1 MKKNITAVLFLI
13 FLSSCVPTKD
23 LIYLQEKEKSS
34 QQNVQSEAFKPYRI
48 QIGDQLKI
56 EVRTDLPNDQL
67 STLFKLSDT
76 QSGNAANQGGG
87 LYFNSYVVDEH
98 GNIRIPLIG
107 EINALGFTADEI
119 RVKVEEKLKED
130 HYTDNINL
138 FVDVRL
144 AGFRFTVNGEVKST
158 GTQTL
163 FQDRVTIMEAIAAA
177 GDITTVGD
185 RKKVNIIRRLPH
197 GSEIYTIDL
206 TDRKIMESPHYY
218 IQPNDY
224 VYVKPLPQKSW
235 GTGTTGTQTMST
247 IITSLSL
254 LMTTIVLIGRLQ

>member
-1 MKKNITAVLFLI
+1 MKKNIIAVLFLI

-34 QQNVQSEAFKPYRI
+34 QQNVQAEAFKPYRI
-48 QIGDQLKI
+48 QIGDQLRIDVK
-56 EVRTDLPNDQL
+56 TDVPDDRL
-67 STLFKLSDT
+67 SPLFKISSQT
-76 QSGNAANQGGG
+76 GGNANQGGG
-87 LYFNSYVVDEH
+87 IYFSSYVVDEH
-98 GNIRIPLIG
+98 GNVRIPLIG
-107 EINALGFTADEI
+107 EVNALGFTADEI
-119 RVKVEEKLKED
+119 RLKVEEKLRED
-130 HYTDNINL
+130 HYTENVNL
-138 FVDVRL
+138 FVDVKL
-144 AGFRFTVNGEVKST
+144 AGFRFSVNGEVKST

-163 FQDRVTIMEAIAAA
+163 FQDRVTIMEAIATA
-177 GDITTVGD
+177 GDITTVGN
-185 RKKVNIIRRLPH
+185 RREVSIIRRFPH

-224 VYVKPLPQKSW
+224 IYVKPLPQKSW

>member
-1 MKKNITAVLFLI
+1 MKKNIIAVLFLI

-34 QQNVQSEAFKPYRI
+34 QQNVQAEAFKPYRI
-48 QIGDQLKI
+48 QIGDQLRIDVK
-56 EVRTDLPNDQL
+56 TDVPGDRL
-67 STLFKLSDT
+67 SPLFKISSQT
-76 QSGNAANQGGG
+76 GGNANQGGG
-87 LYFNSYVVDEH
+87 IYFSSYVVDEH
-98 GNIRIPLIG
+98 GNVRIPLIG
-107 EINALGFTADEI
+107 EVNALGFTADEI
-119 RVKVEEKLKED
+119 RLKVEEKLRED
-130 HYTDNINL
+130 HYTENVNL
-138 FVDVRL
+138 FVDVKL
-144 AGFRFTVNGEVKST
+144 AGFRFSVNGEVKST

-163 FQDRVTIMEAIAAA
+163 FQDRVTIMEAIATA
-177 GDITTVGD
+177 GDITTVGN
-185 RKKVNIIRRLPH
+185 RREVSIIRRFPH

-224 VYVKPLPQKSW
+224 IYVKPLPQKSW

>member
-1 MKKNITAVLFLI
+1 MKKNIIAVLFLI

-34 QQNVQSEAFKPYRI
+34 QQNVQAEAFKPYRI
-48 QIGDQLKI
+48 QIGDQLRIDVK
-56 EVRTDLPNDQL
+56 TDVPDDRL
-67 STLFKLSDT
+67 SPLFKISSQT
-76 QSGNAANQGGG
+76 GGNANQGGG
-87 LYFNSYVVDEH
+87 IYFSSYVVDEH
-98 GNIRIPLIG
+98 GNVRIPLIG
-107 EINALGFTADEI
+107 EVNALGFTADEI
-119 RVKVEEKLKED
+119 RLKVEEKLRED
-130 HYTDNINL
+130 HYTENVNL
-138 FVDVRL
+138 FVDVKL
-144 AGFRFTVNGEVKST
+144 AGFRFSVNGEVKST

-163 FQDRVTIMEAIAAA
+163 FQDRVTIMEAIATA
-177 GDITTVGD
+177 GDITTVGN
-185 RKKVNIIRRLPH
+185 RREVSIIRRFPH

-218 IQPNDY
+218 IQPNDHI
-224 VYVKPLPQKSW
+224 YVKPLPQKSW